1 MKNLVIGMLLL
12 SCFSL
17 NAQKKGYEIGDKIEN
32 FSLENVSGEKVSLA
46 DYDGANGFIIAFT
59 CNTCPV
65 AQAYE
70 GRLIAL
76 DNQFKEQGY
85 PVIAINPNDPEAQEG
100 EALEHMRQRAT
111 DQEFTF
117 PYLYDPDHMVTK
129 KFAPTRTPH
138 MFVVQKVDNDMVLKY
153 IGAIDDS
160 QDGTPTNLFV
170 ENALTD
176 LMQGKDPSTP
186 TTKAIGCEIKWKKG
200 TTSSL

>member
-12 SCFSL
+12 GFFSV
-17 NAQKKGYEIGDKIEN
+17 NAQKKGYEIGDKVEN
-32 FSLENVSGEKVSLA
+32 FSLKDVSGEKISLA
-46 DYDGANGFIIAFT
+46 DYTEAKGFIVAFT

-70 GRLIAL
+70 DRLIAL
-76 DNQFKEQGY
+76 DNQFRELGY
-85 PVIAINPNDPEAQEG
+85 PVIAINPNDPDAQKG
-100 EALEHMRQRAT
+100 EALEHMQQRAK
-111 DQEFTF
+111 DQGFTF
-117 PYLYDPDHMVTK
+117 PYLYDPDHVVTK

-138 MFVVQKVDNDMVLKY
+138 MFIVQKVDDDMVVKY

-186 TTKAIGCEIKWKKG
+186 LTKAIGCEIKWKKG
-200 TTSSL
+200 VAL